1 MKRNC
6 LKKVSVTLLAI
17 ALFSSCSIKQVNYP
31 KRTVSV
37 HGSGSVTLEADNATI
52 ALSVVTRAMEVSAA
66 SKENAEKMS
75 AVQSAVISKGVD
87 KDGVTTENFSVYR
100 ENSYVNGKSVPGD
113 YIVTNQIKIVVRDM
127 DKVSEVIDT
136 ALAAGANQFSN
147 IQYGVTNTELAVK
160 QARTLAV
167 QQAFENATLI
177 AGTSGARLGK
187 VLEISEQQNSNFP
200 RAVMMKSANMDM
212 DAAEEAAPTPISGG
226 KTTVTVNINATYE
239 LN

>member
-200 RAVMMKSANMDM
+200 RAVMMKSANMAM

>member
-1 MKRNC
+1 M
-6 LKKVSVTLLAI
+6 KKVSVTLLAI

-200 RAVMMKSANMDM
+200 RAVMMKSANMAM
-212 DAAEEAAPTPISGG
+212 DADEEAAPTPISGG